1 MLRNALDDQ
10 SSKPGV
16 DTQRFP
22 EGASRQRQRLTSV
35 PNVKLDT
42 FNGQRL
48 NNAEGD
54 LNDPYGWLN
63 CIYAR
68 APMNAGSK
76 RSPTG

>member
-1 MLRNALDDQ
+1 MLWNALDDQ

-22 EGASRQRQRLTSV
+22 EGTSRQRQRLTSV

-54 LNDPYGWLN
+54 LNDPYSWLN
-63 CIYAR
+63 YVYAR

-76 RSPTG
+76 RFPAG